1 LRCTFLTAGECST
14 LEKQLAEVQA
24 SEAGLTKAK
33 AALQTKLAE
42 LEELLATTTT
52 RRDELTG
59 GHCDLQQGKQH
70 NAFPAH
76 SVLCSQLVLA
86 MAD

>member
-1 LRCTFLTAGECST
+1 LRWTFFHNAGECST

-33 AALQTKLAE
+33 AALETKLAE

-52 RRDELTG
+52 SRDELTG
-59 GHCDLQQGKQH
+59 GLRKLH
-70 NAFPAH
+70 
-76 SVLCSQLVLA
+76 
-86 MAD
+86 